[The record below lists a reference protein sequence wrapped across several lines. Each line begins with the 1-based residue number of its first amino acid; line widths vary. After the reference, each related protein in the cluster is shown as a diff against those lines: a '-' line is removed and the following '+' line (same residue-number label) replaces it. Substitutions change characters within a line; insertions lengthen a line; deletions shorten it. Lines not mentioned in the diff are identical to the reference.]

1 MHIGGLNG
9 VGSRIGA
16 SDPLTGSAVPVEV
29 VSRTRR
35 SLVVE
40 LPATDSPRLLR
51 IEERASP

>member
-1 MHIGGLNG
+1 MDG
-9 VGSRIGA
+9 VDARVGA